1 MGYGIYESDAV
12 EGRKVDIRLA
22 GRLLS
27 LLRPHAGFLLLV
39 FLVLLL
45 ESGTKLVQPYLVKVA
60 VDRHISA
67 GDPEGLLGIVL
78 VFFLVLVFGF
88 LLSYV
93 QANMIQ
99 QLGQRILHDLRVRL
113 FAHIQKLPV
122 SYFDRTPVGRTLA
135 RVTSDVQ
142 VIHELL
148 TAGAVAVVGDVV
160 LLVGIV
166 VVMLA
171 IDWRLALLAYAVAP
185 FLVVATV
192 LYKRKARAGFRKERE
207 TNAELTAVLAETLAG
222 VETTKV
228 LAREANVFGRV
239 RDANQR
245 HLKATLATVLAISL
259 FYPTVEFLGALAAAL
274 LVGAG
279 GVWVAAG
286 TVTLGSLV
294 AFIQYVEKFFAPVKD
309 LSEKYAIIQSAMA
322 AGERVFGLLDTP
334 QEAEPPRPLV
344 PEPFR
349 GGVVFD
355 SVSFSYDRGE
365 PVLADLSFPVAP
377 GERVAVVGATGGGKS
392 TVAKLLLRFH
402 DPTAGRIIL
411 DGVDLREIPPR
422 WIRERVGFV
431 PQDFFLFRGTIADN
445 VRMAHG
451 EITDERV
458 REVCRIVR
466 ADDFIRAL
474 PGGYEAPVAERGAT
488 FSTGQ
493 KQLLAFARAL
503 AADPRL
509 LILDEA
515 TASVDSETEALI
527 HEAMEALL
535 AGRTSITIA
544 HRLSTILKS
553 DRILVIHR
561 GRLVES
567 GTHAELLARGGV
579 YARLYDLQFR
589 GTGNG
594 APAPSD
600 QAPASARE

>member
-12 EGRKVDIRLA
+12 AGRKVDVRLA

-27 LLRPHAGFLLLV
+27 LLRPHAGYLLLV

-78 VFFLVLVFGF
+78 VFVLVLVFGF

-99 QLGQRILHDLRVRL
+99 QLGQRVLHDLRVRL
-113 FAHIQKLPV
+113 FSHIQKLPV
-122 SYFDRTPVGRTLA
+122 SYFDRTLVGRTLA

-148 TAGAVAVVGDVV
+148 TAGAMAVVGDVV

-185 FLVVATV
+185 FLVMATV

-207 TNAELTAVLAETLAG
+207 TNAELTAVLSETIAG

-228 LAREANVFGRV
+228 LAREENVFGRV
-239 RDANQR
+239 CGANQR

-259 FYPTVEFLGALAAAL
+259 FYPTVEFLGALAVAL

-279 GVWVAAG
+279 GVWVVAG

-309 LSEKYAIIQSAMA
+309 LSEKYAIVQSAMA

-334 QEAEPPRPLV
+334 PEEEPQRPRV
-344 PEPFR
+344 PGTFR
-349 GGVVFD
+349 GEVVFD
-355 SVSFSYDRGE
+355 SVSFSYDGGE
-365 PVLADLSFPVAP
+365 TVLADLSFSVAP

-411 DGVDLREIPPR
+411 DGVDLREVPPR

-567 GTHAELLARGGV
+567 GSHFDLLAHGGV
-579 YARLYDLQFR
+579 YARLYELQFR
-589 GTGNG
+589 PGEKVS
-594 APAPSD
+594 PAAAVLPGI
-600 QAPASARE
+600 E